1 MARSTTDSCCLTLP
15 LRLEKWQEDRLE
27 KRLEIAR
34 QIYNTLLRQKLKKLR
49 YYQSLPE
56 NVQRKDKKKLL
67 KALGLSEYGFKED
80 VKNYYK
86 YFKDNIGSAVAVHG
100 IAAQVWTAFDK
111 VLNGNGKV
119 PHFKKKGDMWS
130 VRGSVNTAKEKDGSY
145 KSGGLEIRYA
155 DGIVEWKGLRMQ
167 VKMDSQNAYET
178 QMLSNRVKY
187 CRLLK
192 KVGKN
197 KNRYYVQLTLE
208 CKPVIKRDPLTGEAR
223 HRVGSGRVG
232 LDLGPQTLAYVS
244 DTESGLVLLASRVQ
258 SIEREKLLIERKME
272 RSRRATNPDCYAPNG
287 TVIHG
292 KKATNKSHR
301 YERLQ
306 RKLTYLR
313 AHLVEMRKLAH
324 NELANHLLS
333 LGDEFIV
340 EKKPVSLW
348 AKRAVKT
355 EIFEKS
361 CFKRKKRFGKS
372 IANRAPATL
381 ITMLSTK
388 LQARG
393 LLPVVSVPTSLGASR
408 FNLITQTYEK
418 KELSQRWNNMPD
430 GKAIQRDLYSAF
442 LLQHVTLPFVE
453 NSCPFDME
461 ALNQDYPRFC
471 AQHDI
476 ALTRL
481 RESGKTV
488 FSMGCGANLQLT

>member
-34 QIYNTLLRQKLKKLR
+34 QIYNALLRHKLKKLR

-56 NVQRKDKKKLL
+56 DVQRKDKRKLL

-86 YFKDNIGSAVAVHG
+86 YFNDNIGSAVAVHG
-100 IAAQVWTAFDK
+100 IADQVWTAFDK
-111 VLNGNGKV
+111 VLNGNGKE
-119 PHFKKKGDMWS
+119 PHFKKKGDMYS
-130 VRGSVNTAKEKDGSY
+130 VRGAVNTGKEKDGSY
-145 KSGGLEIRYA
+145 RSGGLEIRYA
-155 DGIVEWKGLRMQ
+155 DGIVEWKGLRLQ
-167 VKMDSQNAYET
+167 VKIDSKNAYET

-197 KNRYYVQLTLE
+197 KNRYYVQLILE
-208 CKPVIKRDPLTGEAR
+208 CKPVIKLDPLTGEAR
-223 HRVGSGRVG
+223 HPVGSGRVG

-244 DTESGLVLLASRVQ
+244 DTESGLVLLASRIQ
-258 SIEREKLLIERKME
+258 SIEREKLLIQRKME

-287 TVIHG
+287 TEIRG
-292 KKATNKSHR
+292 KKAANKSHR

-306 RKLTYLR
+306 RKLAYLR
-313 AHLVEMRKLAH
+313 EHLSEVRKLAH

-340 EKKPVSLW
+340 EKKPVSRW

-355 EIFEKS
+355 EIFEKMG

-372 IANRAPATL
+372 IANCAPAML

-388 LQARG
+388 LQSRG

-408 FNLITQTYEK
+408 FNHITQTYEEK
-418 KELSQRWNNMPD
+418 TLNQRWNTMPD
-430 GKAIQRDLYSAF
+430 GKKIQRDLYSAF
-442 LLQHVTLPFVE
+442 LLQHVTLTFTKD
-453 NSCPFDME
+453 SCPFDLE

-471 AQHDI
+471 IQHDK

-481 RESGKTV
+481 
-488 FSMGCGANLQLT
+488 Q